1 MPVVESSG
9 APVATAVFFT
19 GHDTVVYSI
28 GRPTAGVCK
37 TNPNGLL
44 LWLVVRHA
52 CEQGTARSTSDGASL
67 PGRASRS
74 FKSSWGPQRR
84 RSPIRRSGR
93 TNSPPTSAS
102 AN

>member
-37 TNPNGLL
+37 TTRTTCCCGLRFGTPASK
-44 LWLVVRHA
+44 VRHA
-52 CEQGTARSTSDGASL
+52 RL
-67 PGRASRS
+67 
-74 FKSSWGPQRR
+74 
-84 RSPIRRSGR
+84 R
-93 TNSPPTSAS
+93 TERG
-102 AN
+102 